1 MRARVDVNRERVA
14 MARACTVVDDGAGR
28 YESRGLMPDYS
39 NYVVE
44 EDAENTSEI

>member
-1 MRARVDVNRERVA
+1 MVTRMTVNRERVA
-14 MARACTVVDDGAGR
+14 VARACTVFDDGAGR